1 MSSPLAWLA
10 VFISL
15 GIWIGSFIQIPISF
29 IAAAAGLFILISLI
43 TINPHTKDFGVGV
56 KRRAVFF
63 LSLSATFLFIGY
75 LLYQVGQA
83 YPACHIKNFTTDEP
97 QEAYLE
103 GLIINEPQADRTY
116 YGQPKASF
124 MMEASGLKTEGV
136 RRGVLG
142 KVKVAVF
149 GGAAPTAPSGLNYG
163 DSILL
168 KGFLSNPKLP
178 GNPGEFDYNRYLG
191 RNGIFSVFN
200 AKSEDLVILRRGT
213 GNPVVRAA
221 YEARDKIKALITS
234 YLPREN
240 AGFLVAILLGLRQ
253 DLGDELNDT
262 FMKTGTIHLLAI
274 SGLNVGLLVF
284 LVMIIFR
291 IARIPKKANI
301 ILTISLLVFYA
312 ILTNGSPSVIRATV
326 MAIALLFGLLIERET
341 SLWNSLGLAAVI
353 ILGFDPNALFDA
365 GLQLS
370 FLSLI
375 SILYIT
381 PKLEEAFG
389 YDRKLAVPFM
399 NKWKRYLLEGVFV
412 SAAAWIGLLPV
423 ILFYFNIAT
432 PISVIT
438 NLFAVPMSF
447 LITVSSVP
455 FILFGSAAPLLAK
468 VFAASTSFLCD
479 TLFAAN
485 EAFSKIPLAYFY
497 FPKPSLYLMAVYYLF
512 LAAFIEHKRLK
523 IPPAKLSVAALL
535 FINIIIWHSALRP
548 DDGRLRVT
556 FLDVGHGDSVF
567 VEFPHGGNMLI
578 DGGNGGAV
586 GDRDN
591 GRNVVLPFL
600 RNKGI
605 PVIDAV
611 VMTHPDS
618 DHVGGLISVIKGIR
632 VRQVFENGTRAES
645 GAYLDFRSAAVKNKI
660 RRYIL
665 KRGDSIEGLR
675 DISLICLNPSA
686 EWLNDPAVSENDKSL
701 ALRIKYGQAAVL
713 LCGDIGER
721 PISEMVSL
729 SPLIKAEVLMLPHHG
744 QKLTLEREALIDTVK
759 PAYAVISQG
768 DTLSEMARS
777 RKTEELV
784 SAKGIKVFRTNRD
797 GAICAVINGKDV
809 SVGAF
814 RDANEISY

>member
-29 IAAAAGLFILISLI
+29 IAGAAGLSILVSFFMMKRKISSLLTLSIAFLLI
-43 TINPHTKDFGVGV
+43 GC
-56 KRRAVFF
+56 
-63 LSLSATFLFIGY
+63 
-75 LLYQVGQA
+75 LLYQARQV
-83 YPACHIKNFTTDEP
+83 YPPDHIKNFTPEEP
-97 QEAYLE
+97 HEAYLE
-103 GLIINEPQADRTY
+103 GLIVNEPQADRTY

-124 MMEASGLKTEGV
+124 MMEAAGLKTEDV

-149 GGAAPTAPSGLNYG
+149 GDAAPTYG
-163 DSILL
+163 DRILL
-168 KGFLSNPKLP
+168 KGLLSRPKRP
-178 GNPGEFDYNRYLG
+178 GNPGEFDYSRYL
-191 RNGIFSVFN
+191 RRTGIFSVFS
-200 AKSEDLVILRRGT
+200 AKSEDLVILRRGM
-213 GNPVVRAA
+213 GSPIVRAA

-253 DLGDELNDT
+253 DMGDELNDI
-262 FMKTGTIHLLAI
+262 FMKTGTVHLLAI

-312 ILTNGSPSVIRATV
+312 ILTNGTPSVIRATI
-326 MAIALLFGLLIERET
+326 MSIALLFGLLIGREA

-353 ILGFDPNALFDA
+353 ILGFDPNAFFDV
-365 GLQLS
+365 GFQLS

-381 PKLEEAFG
+381 PKLEEALG
-389 YDRKLAVPFM
+389 YDRKLAVPFVS
-399 NKWKRYLLEGVFV
+399 KWKRYLLEGVFV
-412 SAAAWIGLLPV
+412 SAAAWIGLLPL

-432 PISVIT
+432 PISVFS
-438 NLFAVPMSF
+438 NLIAVPLSF
-447 LITVSSVP
+447 LITASSIP
-455 FILFGSAAPLLAK
+455 FILLGSAAPLLAK

-497 FPKPSLYLMAVYYLF
+497 FPKPPLYLMTVYYLF

-535 FINIIIWHSALRP
+535 FINIIIWHSALRT

-605 PVIDAV
+605 SVIDAV
-611 VMTHPDS
+611 VMTHPDL

-645 GAYLDFRSAAVKNKI
+645 GAYLGFRSAAVKNKI

-665 KRGDSIEGLR
+665 KRGDLIEGLK
-675 DISLICLNPSA
+675 DISLVCLNPSA

-701 ALRIKYGQAAVL
+701 ALRIKYGQTAVL

-729 SPLIKAEVLMLPHHG
+729 APLIKAEVLMLPHHG
-744 QKLTLEREALIDTVK
+744 QELTSEREALIDTVK

-768 DTLSEMARS
+768 NTLSEMTRS

-797 GAICAVINGKDV
+797 GAIRAVINGENV
-809 SVGAF
+809 FVGAF
-814 RDANEISY
+814 KDANEVSY